1 MRGLPLLALA
11 GFLAAVSAAAFAA
24 PPSSANTR
32 SAAPAK
38 QSDWV
43 KTGDDDG
50 IVSYKREVRGSDII
64 ALRGEGTVDAP
75 LMRVVS
81 VLLDYARAPE
91 WVDSLAEVR
100 VVRMTGPLDFIEYD
114 HVATP
119 PMIMKDRD
127 FVCRGRL
134 ALDLDHQTFAML
146 IEPTTDPAVPVNDD
160 YVRGELRGFWRMQAI
175 EGGKKTFVMTEVL
188 GDPKGAVPKWLVN
201 LFQQSWAHSTLQSL
215 RAQVAKK
222 DIRIIPQ
229 VAAAFAGK
237 PIDLASAAKTARR

>member
-1 MRGLPLLALA
+1 M
-11 GFLAAVSAAAFAA
+11 
-24 PPSSANTR
+24 
-32 SAAPAK
+32 
-38 QSDWV
+38 
-43 KTGDDDG
+43 
-50 IVSYKREVRGSDII
+50 I
-64 ALRGEGTVDAP
+64 
-75 LMRVVS
+75 
-81 VLLDYARAPE
+81 
-91 WVDSLAEVR
+91 
-100 VVRMTGPLDFIEYD
+100 GPLDFIEYD

-134 ALDLDHQTFAML
+134 ALDLAHQTFAML

-175 EGGKKTFVMTEVL
+175 DGGKKTFVMTEVL
-188 GDPKGAVPKWLVN
+188 GDPKGSVPKWLVN

-222 DIRIIPQ
+222 DIQIIPQ

-237 PIDLASAAKTARR
+237 PIDLAAAAQRTRR